1 MVPLSS
7 ISQNIQNA
15 IVAVEDQHFYQH
27 KGVNPA
33 GIIRAVVSNAN
44 GGSQG
49 ASTLTQQY
57 VRNVLIEAGLQ
68 KDDSSAIAAATE
80 RSTAR
85 KLREIKYALTL
96 EKKFSKEQIFEGRM
110 RSFPSGIQ
118 QSLDTYTMIVI
129 FCRIEVGKND
139 LNFGNIKIIGPV
151 AAVAPRPDG
160 Q

>member
-1 MVPLSS
+1 MRSPVAERGSNWEKISTSWKRGTSFSIPMRVMRVLGRVRHMRPL
-7 ISQNIQNA
+7 
-15 IVAVEDQHFYQH
+15 
-27 KGVNPA
+27 
-33 GIIRAVVSNAN
+33 VSNAN

-96 EKKFSKEQIFEGRM
+96 EKKFSKEQILEGYLNIAALRP
-110 RSFPSGIQ
+110 PSRTRG
-118 QSLDTYTMIVI
+118 
-129 FCRIEVGKND
+129 
-139 LNFGNIKIIGPV
+139 
-151 AAVAPRPDG
+151 
-160 Q
+160 